1 MKIIVALSLVLLRP
15 EGYKTKLS
23 ATIIFII
30 QLKTNNNL
38 LLLHGGSY
46 NRWCHNYHCFGIILV
61 GEWHKIF
68 IVTQKYHIGTSLG
81 TWLIPI
87 RPALRLFAPKVALRN
102 YPH

>member
-1 MKIIVALSLVLLRP
+1 MGRISLMEPLL
-15 EGYKTKLS
+15 LFM
-23 ATIIFII
+23 IIF
-30 QLKTNNNL
+30 NNKGEGNGKKSSYFI
-38 LLLHGGSY
+38 LLHGGSY

-87 RPALRLFAPKVALRN
+87 RPALRLFAPEVALRN